1 MSNTENEWYYDYI
14 LETIS
19 SPQFRNP
26 IKDFIDKNCYS
37 FVGSEENSLEQGNI
51 FKKFTKL
58 VDNLLEKSLTELGIT
73 EEMFCL
79 AAKKGLENPVAK
91 KYFEQLISFTNY
103 NYFKSLM
110 TKRNIQLEEM
120 AMSQMNGE
128 PINNKK
134 KKKNKN
140 DPELQE
146 AIKMSLAVEEE
157 KRKLKALEER
167 ELKRAIK
174 MSLINS
180 NQNPVVESYKKK
192 TVPSIVENKPIQQSV
207 PIKSNESLNP
217 KKPNLTPVQKKEI
230 QNPQIQNPQIQKK
243 EIQNPQIQ
251 NPQIQKKEIQNPQ
264 IQKKEIQNPQIQ
276 NPQIQKKENQPQI
289 EKPKPIQQEQ
299 KDLIDEDETKE
310 EKPIFDEEIDEP
322 VNPIDKVIQRKN
334 KQIPDTNIQ
343 YEIGKK
349 TIPQNTKGTLSSTL
363 NKNLNDFE
371 AEKVRKLREYREML
385 LSIEREKRKKKE
397 ELQNSNNMSDENK
410 RRLALRM
417 QLAEKLKKQNLE
429 KNYDNENENE

>member
-1 MSNTENEWYYDYI
+1 MTNNDENEWYYDYI

-58 VDNLLEKSLTELGIT
+58 VDNLLETSLTELGIT

-134 KKKNKN
+134 KKINKN

-217 KKPNLTPVQKKEI
+217 KKPNLTPV
-230 QNPQIQNPQIQKK
+230 QKK

>member
-1 MSNTENEWYYDYI
+1 MTNNDENEWYYDYI

-243 EIQNPQIQ
+243 E
-251 NPQIQKKEIQNPQ
+251 
-264 IQKKEIQNPQIQ
+264 
-276 NPQIQKKENQPQI
+276 NQPQI

>member
-1 MSNTENEWYYDYI
+1 MTNNHENEWYYDYI

-251 NPQIQKKEIQNPQ
+251 
-264 IQKKEIQNPQIQ
+264 KKEIQNPQIQ

>member
-1 MSNTENEWYYDYI
+1 MTNNDENEWYYDYI

-58 VDNLLEKSLTELGIT
+58 VDNLLETSLTKLGIT

-230 QNPQIQNPQIQKK
+230 QNPQIQ
-243 EIQNPQIQ
+243 
-251 NPQIQKKEIQNPQ
+251 
-264 IQKKEIQNPQIQ
+264 
-276 NPQIQKKENQPQI
+276 KKENQPQI

-363 NKNLNDFE
+363 NKNLNDLE

>member
-1 MSNTENEWYYDYI
+1 MSNTDNEWYYDYI

-37 FVGSEENSLEQGNI
+37 FVGTEENSLEQGNL
-51 FKKFTKL
+51 FKQFTKL

-243 EIQNPQIQ
+243 E
-251 NPQIQKKEIQNPQ
+251 
-264 IQKKEIQNPQIQ
+264 
-276 NPQIQKKENQPQI
+276 NQPQI

-349 TIPQNTKGTLSSTL
+349 TIPQNTKRTLSSTL

>member
-1 MSNTENEWYYDYI
+1 MTNNDENEWYYDYI

-243 EIQNPQIQ
+243 E
-251 NPQIQKKEIQNPQ
+251 
-264 IQKKEIQNPQIQ
+264 
-276 NPQIQKKENQPQI
+276 NQPQI

-349 TIPQNTKGTLSSTL
+349 TIPQNTKRTLSSTL

>member
-1 MSNTENEWYYDYI
+1 MTNNDENEWYYDYI

-58 VDNLLEKSLTELGIT
+58 VDNLLETSLTELGIT

-243 EIQNPQIQ
+243 E
-251 NPQIQKKEIQNPQ
+251 
-264 IQKKEIQNPQIQ
+264 
-276 NPQIQKKENQPQI
+276 NQPQI

>member
-1 MSNTENEWYYDYI
+1 
-14 LETIS
+14 
-19 SPQFRNP
+19 
-26 IKDFIDKNCYS
+26 
-37 FVGSEENSLEQGNI
+37 
-51 FKKFTKL
+51 
-58 VDNLLEKSLTELGIT
+58 
-73 EEMFCL
+73 
-79 AAKKGLENPVAK
+79 
-91 KYFEQLISFTNY
+91 
-103 NYFKSLM
+103 
-110 TKRNIQLEEM
+110 
-120 AMSQMNGE
+120 
-128 PINNKK
+128 
-134 KKKNKN
+134 
-140 DPELQE
+140 
-146 AIKMSLAVEEE
+146 MSLAVEEE

-217 KKPNLTPVQKKEI
+217 KKPNLTPV
-230 QNPQIQNPQIQKK
+230 
-243 EIQNPQIQ
+243 
-251 NPQIQKKEIQNPQ
+251 QKKEIQNPQ

>member
-243 EIQNPQIQ
+243 E
-251 NPQIQKKEIQNPQ
+251 
-264 IQKKEIQNPQIQ
+264 
-276 NPQIQKKENQPQI
+276 NQPQI

-397 ELQNSNNMSDENK
+397 EL
-410 RRLALRM
+410 L
-417 QLAEKLKKQNLE
+417 
-429 KNYDNENENE
+429 

>member
-1 MSNTENEWYYDYI
+1 MTNNDENEWYYDYI

-58 VDNLLEKSLTELGIT
+58 VDNLLETSLTELGIT

-120 AMSQMNGE
+120 AMSQMNGQ

-217 KKPNLTPVQKKEI
+217 KKPNLTPV
-230 QNPQIQNPQIQKK
+230 
-243 EIQNPQIQ
+243 
-251 NPQIQKKEIQNPQ
+251 
-264 IQKKEIQNPQIQ
+264 QKKEIQNPQIQ